1 MAKMNDIMNQE
12 IIDRSRE
19 LKEDGLGYLE
29 IKKIILDEFYP
40 NQNIDEHRLYESI
53 RHYCGTKKKKK
64 EQPKESLLQ
73 LLQKPHSINDLGSKT
88 GMKLKEVLR
97 EIDDLISKGHF
108 IKEVG
113 GMWQI
118 SKEVFFGAED
128 VIHQKWNGSKIIKI
142 GVVSDT
148 HFNSNYTQITAL
160 NKAYDIFA
168 AEKVKVVY
176 HAGDI
181 DEGEEMRP
189 GHKMECYTQGADAH
203 LEEIVKNY
211 PQRDGVTTYFITGNH
226 DHSMI
231 KRLGFNIGNA
241 IAGLRK
247 DMVYM
252 NADYAKVMLT
262 PNYPMELRHPAD
274 GSSYAISYKPQ
285 KIVEGMGKDT
295 PKLVIIGHYHKAG
308 YFMHRG
314 VHCILAGTTE
324 MQSGWMRNKGLE
336 AHLGAWILEI
346 HVDDDGNE
354 KQFIPRFFPFE
365 PIHEDWKRH
374 R

>member
-1 MAKMNDIMNQE
+1 MAYEIMNQE
-12 IIDRSRE
+12 VINRARELRAEGKGYFEIKNIIID
-19 LKEDGLGYLE
+19 
-29 IKKIILDEFYP
+29 EFFQDVAVDDY
-40 NQNIDEHRLYESI
+40 RLYESI
-53 RHYCGTKKKKK
+53 RHYCGTKSRKGKPKA
-64 EQPKESLLQ
+64 KESLLS
-73 LLQKPHSINDLGSKT
+73 LLQKPHHINDLSSKT
-88 GMKLKEVLR
+88 GKKHKEILKEIEELR
-97 EIDDLISKGHF
+97 SKGHF
-108 IKEVG
+108 IKEIG
-113 GMWQI
+113 GAWQI
-118 SKEVFFGAED
+118 SKEVFFSDRD
-128 VIHQKWNGSKIIKI
+128 VIKHEWEGNKVIKI
-142 GVVSDT
+142 GIVSDT
-148 HFNSNYTQITAL
+148 HINSNYTQL
-160 NKAYDIFA
+160 HVLHGLYDIFA
-168 AEKVKVVY
+168 KEGIKAVY

-211 PQRDGVTTYFITGNH
+211 PERDGITTYFITGNH

-241 IAGLRK
+241 IAGQRK
-247 DMVYM
+247 DMVYL

-262 PNYPMELRHPAD
+262 PNFPMELRHPAD

-314 VHCILAGTTE
+314 VHTILAGTTE

-336 AHLGAWILEI
+336 AHLGGWILEI
-346 HVDDDGNE
+346 HVDDKGNE
-354 KQFIPRFFPFE
+354 KEVVPRFFPFD
-365 PIHEDWKRH
+365 PIHDDWKRW